1 MDLQL
6 NGKRALVTGGSRG
19 IGKAV
24 ARALADEGCDV
35 AIAARDRTRLDEA
48 AAELRAATG
57 RTIFPV
63 EVETGD
69 DPSVRH
75 MVAQVREH
83 LGGIDILVNNAAK
96 PGGGP
101 GVPPKLADITDS
113 AFYDDVNVKVM
124 GYLRCAREVAPLMIA
139 NGWGRIINISGL
151 AARTGGSIIGAVR
164 NVSVA
169 ALTKVLA
176 DELGPAGINVT
187 VVHPGATKT
196 EAVIGAMEARAESL
210 GVSID
215 ELEEQMAQRILVRKI
230 ITAQEVAWV
239 VAFLASP
246 RSISITGD
254 AVVAGGGLAG
264 AVHY

>member
-24 ARALADEGCDV
+24 ARVLADEGCDV

-48 AAELRAATG
+48 AAELRTATG
-57 RTIFPV
+57 RTILPV
-63 EVETGD
+63 QVETGD
-69 DPSVRH
+69 DASVRA
-75 MVAQVREH
+75 MVAQAREH

-101 GVPPKLADITDS
+101 GIPPRLADITDDN
-113 AFYDDVNVKVM
+113 FYEDVNVKVM

-151 AARTGGSIIGAVR
+151 AARTGGSIIGTVR

-196 EAVIGAMEARAESL
+196 EAVIGAMEARAASI

-215 ELEEQMAQRILVRKI
+215 ELEAQMAQRILVRRV
-230 ITAQEVAWV
+230 ITAEEVAWV

-246 RSISITGD
+246 RSVSITGD